1 VLFPSTHSVQRL
13 RDEAVRRARQDA
25 RRLREGRRVLLRGLC
40 GDLCSLNGR
49 TGVLQEQ
56 LGEGPLEVA
65 EGESV
70 LICGLRRRAELNGQR
85 VRIGRR
91 VTVRGRYE
99 AVLDSGEEVSLR
111 RANLSS
117 LQWCVEL
124 EPLGEARGE
133 EPAQLVSLSAANLV
147 ATAVQP
153 HGRVVLRANAAQP
166 VAEGQPLPPAMS
178 QEGRRGWRWCGVAAS
193 RLAGGWWRVRLEG
206 GVGDVRVQERHLWAA
221 PPRLLRMM
229 ETAVPMSCLRGCG
242 CCLWLICGTHS
253 AGGGQR
259 RAKTLRSENR
269 VTCTTLNGSTARGQ
283 PRASAP
289 AITMPLNQL
298 LTRLKFR
305 YGTTVG
311 Q

>member
-1 VLFPSTHSVQRL
+1 M
-13 RDEAVRRARQDA
+13 
-25 RRLREGRRVLLRGLC
+25 LLRGLC

-56 LGEGPLEVA
+56 LEEGPLALA
-65 EGESV
+65 EGECV

-85 VRIGRR
+85 VRIDS
-91 VTVRGRYE
+91 VTARGRYV
-99 AVLDSGEEVSLR
+99 AVLDSGEALSLR

-124 EPLGEARGE
+124 EPGEARGE
-133 EPAQLVSLSAANLV
+133 EHAKLVSLNAAYLV

-206 GVGDVRVQERHLWAA
+206 GVGDVRVRERHLWAA
-221 PPRLLRMM
+221 PPRLPWLTYMMSARTWSDVLRVQAGRRSRLRPLLA
-229 ETAVPMSCLRGCG
+229 ECEQTTQQQGFQHSKVAVRRWRDGSGYLYLGSHNFSPAAWGSPRLLATARMHV
-242 CCLWLICGTHS
+242 
-253 AGGGQR
+253 GGGGGETVLWVW
-259 RAKTLRSENR
+259 RA
-269 VTCTTLNGSTARGQ
+269 
-283 PRASAP
+283 
-289 AITMPLNQL
+289 
-298 LTRLKFR
+298 
-305 YGTTVG
+305 TVNN
-311 Q
+311 